1 MRALRSLCMT
11 LAMSMWLQPAAAH
24 HVDPYEVIDR
34 AFSAY
39 KERED
44 YSEVRAVF
52 SAALRDAPHSGK
64 LDPEFALLYAL
75 YSDSTRYDGN
85 PSFALLL
92 AEEGLALA
100 NSVAEPDIEVRNT
113 LIISRAY
120 ALADLGRYEEAAK
133 DATLASVWLEKRFG
147 EQARADLESEVKKWT
162 TMIDGAD
169 LPSVAELAI
178 ELLEKADDALVAGDT
193 GTAISLASRALLP
206 DASGL
211 SNGAVRLVNAW
222 VKSVVG
228 AAYGV
233 EGRHY
238 PAAVTLLDAVNLLSA
253 EPWNGRDIITVHQD
267 IGTELSE
274 RIVWDVFIRLA
285 ASAVFIDELEIAEA
299 ALLNVEPYATTP
311 EARYSLL
318 VQRASVLMQSKDY
331 AAVEKVFHD
340 SEEAAIAAG
349 NEENALLARFYALT
363 MKVRQQDEPDAASV
377 EAMLQAAMQAAEA
390 ARNSIAQVEYI
401 LTTATRL
408 AVNLALAY
416 DQTLTV
422 SRAAYAAFLER
433 QASMAT
439 YEAGQ
444 EAARRDRRRFL
455 ETHVGLLYEISKK
468 PAPIDAQ

>member
-1 MRALRSLCMT
+1 MRTLRNFCAT
-11 LAMSMWLQPAAAH
+11 LAMTMWLSPAAAH

-39 KERED
+39 KERES
-44 YSEVRAVF
+44 YNEVRAIF
-52 SAALRDAPHSGK
+52 SAALRDAPHDGK

-75 YSDSTRYDGN
+75 YSDTARYDGN

-92 AEEGLALA
+92 AEEGLVLA
-100 NSVAEPDIEVRNT
+100 NSVAEPDIEIRNT
-113 LIISRAY
+113 LTISRAY
-120 ALADLGRYEEAAK
+120 ALADLGRYEEAAT
-133 DATLASVWLEKRFG
+133 DATLASVWLKERFG
-147 EQARADLESEVKKWT
+147 EQARADLEAEIKKWT
-162 TMIDGAD
+162 AMSDGDD

-178 ELLEKADDALVAGDT
+178 ELLQKAEDALVKGDT

-206 DASGL
+206 DGSGL

-228 AAYGV
+228 AAYAA

-238 PAAVTLLDAVNLLSA
+238 PAAVTFLDAVNLLAA
-253 EPWNGRDIITVHQD
+253 EPWDGRGIVTVHPD
-267 IGTELSE
+267 IGLELSG

-285 ASAVFIDELEIAEA
+285 ASAVFVNELEIAEA
-299 ALLNVEPYATTP
+299 ALRNVEPYATTP

-318 VQRASVLMQSKDY
+318 VQRASVLMQSEDY
-331 AAVEKVFHD
+331 AAVERIFRD
-340 SEEAAIAAG
+340 SEEAANAAG
-349 NEENALLARFYALT
+349 NAEYALLARFYAAT
-363 MKVRQQDEPDAASV
+363 MRVRLQDEPDAESV
-377 EAMLQAAMQAAEA
+377 EEMLQAAMQAAAA

-408 AVNLALAY
+408 AVNLAQGY
-416 DQTLTV
+416 DQALPV

-455 ETHVGLLYEISKK
+455 ETHVGLLFETSRPK
-468 PAPIDAQ
+468 